1 MKSTPKTKL
10 APIVP
15 NCATEETPKKKILL
29 FVTDFEAGRQ
39 LMHEIKKDGTHMIE
53 TVDDLDQLVHE
64 IARTTPHLLVIY
76 TPDPANPG
84 SLSFSN
90 MVQSYFP
97 DLPVCLIHGDL
108 SKNLWQPGLHEVLA
122 KPIRPETPRP
132 YAEDSRIVL
141 HDQSLHAF
149 WKGKLNRAKREQG
162 WEQIC
167 THQESRFVMQMLT
180 AKKNHQ
186 AAKKYYLCLLA
197 QQSGLDQEL
206 AYRLVHGSYKALS
219 WSRDLAIKWLALLA
233 HYIPDAD
240 LEFLPKAGTPG
251 PAVDF
256 VHHDTPMEGVYAATL
271 LMLYKI
277 KPTMV
282 EAIMQLVTAR
292 FDGQDD
298 DALLSTSLQLYG
310 LAKFLQQVGK
320 AQISLMDAWLDPAI
334 VDRGDEA
341 NIPRGEHRNAGIY
354 RDFYD
359 LGFIIN
365 SPEPLASIL
374 KGFHGGTTYFQQERF
389 LPSFAEF
396 RRFYRSAPPPSNQ
409 QKTQL
414 AGSL

>member
-1 MKSTPKTKL
+1 
-10 APIVP
+10 
-15 NCATEETPKKKILL
+15 
-29 FVTDFEAGRQ
+29 
-39 LMHEIKKDGTHMIE
+39 
-53 TVDDLDQLVHE
+53 
-64 IARTTPHLLVIY
+64 
-76 TPDPANPG
+76 
-84 SLSFSN
+84 
-90 MVQSYFP
+90 
-97 DLPVCLIHGDL
+97 
-108 SKNLWQPGLHEVLA
+108 
-122 KPIRPETPRP
+122 
-132 YAEDSRIVL
+132 
-141 HDQSLHAF
+141 
-149 WKGKLNRAKREQG
+149 
-162 WEQIC
+162 
-167 THQESRFVMQMLT
+167 
-180 AKKNHQ
+180 
-186 AAKKYYLCLLA
+186 
-197 QQSGLDQEL
+197 
-206 AYRLVHGSYKALS
+206 
-219 WSRDLAIKWLALLA
+219 
-233 HYIPDAD
+233 
-240 LEFLPKAGTPG
+240 
-251 PAVDF
+251 
-256 VHHDTPMEGVYAATL
+256 MEGVYAATL